1 MQDVLRR
8 TIASL
13 NPEVPA
19 SDVKSMTAVFADA
32 VATPASTAWLF
43 VTFAGLAVLL
53 GVIGIYGVVSFLVSK
68 RTREIGIRI
77 ALGAQKRDV
86 LWMVMREG
94 AVYSA
99 LGITLGMLVALATT
113 RLLGSEMLQT
123 VSPADPL
130 TYAGAALVM
139 ATATLVACYIPTR
152 RALRVDPMIALRNE

>member
-1 MQDVLRR
+1 
-8 TIASL
+8 
-13 NPEVPA
+13 VPA
-19 SDVKSMTAVFADA
+19 SDVKSMTAIFADA

-43 VTFAGLAVLL
+43 VTFAALAVLL
-53 GVIGIYGVVSFLVSK
+53 GVIGIYGVVSYLVSR

-139 ATATLVACYIPTR
+139 GTATLVACYIPTR
-152 RALRVDPMIALRNE
+152 RALRVDPMVALRNE